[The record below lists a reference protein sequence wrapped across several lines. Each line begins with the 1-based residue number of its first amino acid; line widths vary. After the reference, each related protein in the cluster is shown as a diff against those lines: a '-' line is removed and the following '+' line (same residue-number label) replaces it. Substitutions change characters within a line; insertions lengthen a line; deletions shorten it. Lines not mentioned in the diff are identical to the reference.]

1 MKKLISLRDKLFY
14 TRKIDISNLI
24 VYNLIV

>member
-14 TRKIDISNLI
+14 TQKIDMTNLI